1 MATQAEMLDAA
12 ERLIAKG
19 RKEEAR
25 ELLELAQQMEPSVP
39 LTPQPAPFP
48 TFAPTSEMRRRVEQA
63 AREAAQQ
70 QVEARGPFVVGDP
83 LQQERDAERRAREEL
98 ERQRG
103 RLVVAGEPRPLE
115 PGTTAPFSRASRV
128 VEAPGVLVAP
138 VEGTGV
144 LAPDELAR
152 REAEARVPVE
162 GLPAPLDIEA
172 LEAPELVRFYR
183 DPDTGKL
190 RRPSVR
196 EELGEAF
203 QLQTEVSEERF
214 REEERVRGEQ
224 QREIDRRLEAGE
236 DVPVF
241 ERYVGPLVSGV
252 LTKEQQ
258 GAGVVETP
266 LGAALRS
273 ALGWVSVA
281 AAEGY
286 FRGLGYEVDE
296 RGLPRNAD
304 DLGYE
309 LAKLRERAG
318 LPEVVRPTLALEQAV
333 TSYADAIGADPETRK
348 TITNA
353 LSALP
358 QLAVPL
364 PGVATQRQTRKVTS
378 FDPEGRRRVTDVEAP
393 DPLEQP
399 QAFLAFEARRLSE
412 NLAKG
417 RTLGDEWADTPAV
430 RDYYAQVTGDPDA
443 AFIAGL
449 VPEVILPAGPEVLLG
464 IGYVADAARSFAR
477 AERMREVKAAQ
488 AAAQAAARSR
498 DFVRGL
504 SEASPVRARLPELEA
519 RAAQLEVRA
528 LEAADQAA
536 ANVSPGVVQAV
547 ARKAAR
553 LAVVDEAKQQAFIEK
568 LGAVNVPSDVAKVAD
583 EAGLTEADKAR
594 VVALT
599 SQNTPSDYV
608 FISDFIGVPRTL
620 APEASQRLAA
630 HRRATFV
637 RTPDEVADV
646 LRAEAA
652 QASGPVQAKLFE
664 LAARAP
670 ADVDAIRKQ
679 ATLALRESAR
689 ARGLSADE
697 AAIFARSFDQRP
709 PSEALPELA
718 RYATWSDVPAAARR
732 QAQAAW
738 EVKFLDQLGP
748 MARRAADLTRAK
760 VWFDG
765 TESVFNGLTA
775 RKARALAPFVPLD
788 RGTLAAARAAREI
801 QAKGIS
807 SLRELKGK
815 LTEATKRTGSV
826 DGALDELMAAELTRS
841 AAARTPAPQ
850 AWEALFEAFYGARKD
865 AAKERAAS
873 LVNLEQYP
881 TIAQVRALDRLLEVQ
896 GIVTGKAPDFR
907 AGFLKVIHEQGL
919 KKALSAEARDIFA
932 AQAAVDLA
940 PGQALADIIQRFP
953 QPGAVRTLPV
963 PNLTA
968 ATPSTRIALVDPT
981 AGEVER
987 ALSEGVAD
995 GLFTAIDS
1003 VPVRARGATSAYLQ
1017 DAIEHAASVGRRD
1030 SQSRFTYGYVL
1041 PNVPVQLGRLA
1052 QLGLLPMA
1060 TIGARRTLEAA
1071 GLVGRD
1077 ALDYATEAV
1086 FNRRMLGT
1094 GIVDDVGVY
1103 YSPKMID
1110 DLARSYG
1117 VGTSAVEAE
1126 RVGSLGRDLLREAQ
1140 AAAAKHPRLAS
1151 VLETANPL
1159 DRGLFLR
1166 FAEALEL
1173 NFRRSVFELALA
1185 AGRPPAEAADLAKRS
1200 QLDFDATP
1208 EFVRNQAARWLGES
1222 AWLYAATT
1230 QALSTVAAQPRLA
1243 VATLQAARAKAEAQ
1257 DPYSLHGDKA
1267 LTTLGIIEAEGN
1279 EYYLPSVPA
1288 FKPLEAA
1295 VGAAR
1300 RADLIVRDIR
1310 TAYGQGDAVDAG
1322 IVALEQGAGS
1332 VANVAAALM
1341 APEVLEA
1348 WERYDEGAAY
1358 VTNGIPT
1365 AEPLSDEKAFWAL
1378 AMNAH
1383 VKDPSRLPGGEWE
1396 DFLRLYQPEL
1406 VLPPADLADK
1416 QDARLWTGVPPE
1428 GTPHL
1433 RMGTT
1438 PEGRELWMSFK
1449 PSATGLKRLSVL
1461 RALTPDNL
1469 EQALQLYSAFN
1480 VDSFKARD
1488 IRATAPPFDVVA
1500 QPVLAPTLPQAA
1512 AELVLP
1518 RVTVSPAE
1526 GRRRQAEAVR
1536 AVRENVQ

>member
-1 MATQAEMLDAA
+1 MSTQAEMLDAA
-12 ERLIAKG
+12 EKLIAKG
-19 RKEEAR
+19 LKAEAK
-25 ELLELAQQMEPSVP
+25 ELLELAQQMQPTPP
-39 LTPQPAPFP
+39 LTAQAAPFP
-48 TFAPTSEMRRRVEQA
+48 SFAPTGEMQRRIEQAAEQA
-63 AREAAQQ
+63 AREQI
-70 QVEARGPFVVGDP
+70 EARGPFIVGDP
-83 LQQERDAERRAREEL
+83 LKQEQEAARLAREQL
-98 ERQRG
+98 ERQRE
-103 RLVVAGEPRPLE
+103 RLVVAGETRPME
-115 PGTTAPFSRASRV
+115 PGTAAPFSRASRV

-144 LAPDELAR
+144 LSSEELAR
-152 REAEARVPVE
+152 REAEALVPVE
-162 GLPAPLDIEA
+162 GLPAPLDVEK
-172 LEAPELVRFYR
+172 LPAPEAARFYR
-183 DPDTGKL
+183 DPQTGKL
-190 RRPSVR
+190 RRPTVR
-196 EELGEAF
+196 EELAEAF

-224 QREIDRRLEAGE
+224 QREIDRRIEAGE

-296 RGLPRNAD
+296 RGLPRNPD
-304 DLGYE
+304 DLGFE
-309 LAKLRERAG
+309 IAKLRERIG
-318 LPEVVRPTLALEQAV
+318 LPEVLFPTQALEQAA
-333 TSYADAIGADPETRK
+333 TAYADAIGADPETRT

-353 LSALP
+353 IAAIP
-358 QLAVPL
+358 QVAVPL
-364 PGVATQRQTRKVTS
+364 PGVATQRQTRKVTAY
-378 FDPEGRRRVTDVEAP
+378 DPEGRRRVTDVEAP
-393 DPLEQP
+393 DPLEEP
-399 QAFLAFEARRLSE
+399 QAFLEFEARRITE

-430 RDYYAQVTGDPDA
+430 RDYYARVTGDPDA

-449 VPEVILPAGPEVLLG
+449 VPEVILPAGPELLGG
-464 IGYVADAARSFAR
+464 IGYVADIAR
-477 AERMREVKAAQ
+477 AFAKAERLKEAQAAQ
-488 AAAQAAARSR
+488 KAAQAAARSR
-498 DFVRGL
+498 DLVRGL
-504 SEASPVRARLPELEA
+504 AETNPARARLPALEA
-519 RAAQLEVRA
+519 RAAQLEQRA

-536 ANVSPGVVQAV
+536 ANVSPSVVQAV
-547 ARKAAR
+547 ARKAAK
-553 LAVVDEAKQQAFIEK
+553 LAVVDEAKQQAFVDK
-568 LGAVNVPSDVAKVAD
+568 LGSVNFPSDVARVAD
-583 EAGLTEADKAR
+583 EAGLDDADKAR
-594 VVALT
+594 VVSLT
-599 SQNTPSDYV
+599 RANTPSDYV
-608 FISDFIGVPRTL
+608 MISDTIGVPRDM
-620 APEASQRLAA
+620 AQEASQRLAA

-637 RTPDEVADV
+637 RTPDEVAAA
-646 LRAEAA
+646 LRQEAA
-652 QASGPVQAKLFE
+652 QAAGPVQTKLYS

-670 ADVDAIRKQ
+670 ADVDAIRKE
-679 ATLALRESAR
+679 AVIALRQSAR
-689 ARGLSADE
+689 ARGVAANE
-697 AAIFARSFDQRP
+697 AEAFARSFDQRP
-709 PSEALPELA
+709 PGEALPELA
-718 RYATWSDVPAAARR
+718 RYATWSEVPAAARR

-865 AAKERAAS
+865 AAKERAAQI
-873 LVNLEQYP
+873 VNLEQYP
-881 TIAQVRALDRLLEVQ
+881 TVAQVRALDRLLETQ

-919 KKALSAEARDIFA
+919 KKALSAEARDIYA
-932 AQAAVDLA
+932 AQAAIDLA
-940 PGQALADIIQRFP
+940 PGQTLQDIIQRYP

-963 PNLTA
+963 PELTTGA
-968 ATPSTRIALVDPT
+968 PSTRIALVDPT

-1003 VPVRARGATSAYLQ
+1003 VPVRARGATGAYLQ
-1017 DAIEHAASVGRRD
+1017 DAIEHAASIGRRD
-1030 SQSRFTYGYVL
+1030 SQSRFTYGYIL

-1052 QLGLLPMA
+1052 QLGLLPLA
-1060 TIGARRTLEAA
+1060 TIGARQTLEAA
-1071 GLVGRD
+1071 GLVGRN
-1077 ALDYATEAV
+1077 AVDYATEAV

-1094 GIVDDVGVY
+1094 GIVDEAGVY
-1103 YSPKMID
+1103 YSPKMLD
-1110 DLARSYG
+1110 DLAQSYG

-1140 AAAAKHPRLAS
+1140 AAAAKHPRLAA

-1173 NFRRSVFELALA
+1173 NFRRSVFELAIA
-1185 AGRPPAEAADLAKRS
+1185 AGRSPADAADLAKRS
-1200 QLDFDATP
+1200 QLDFDSTP
-1208 EFVRNQAARWLGES
+1208 AFVRNQASRWLGES

-1230 QALSTVAAQPRLA
+1230 QALAAVSAQPRAA
-1243 VATLQAARAKAEAQ
+1243 VAAFQAARAKAEAQ
-1257 DPYSLHGDKA
+1257 DPYSIHGDKA
-1267 LTTLGIIEAEGN
+1267 LTSLGIIERDGDA
-1279 EYYLPSVPA
+1279 YYLPSVPA
-1288 FKPLEAA
+1288 FKPLEAGI
-1295 VGAAR
+1295 GAAR

-1310 TAYGQGDAVDAG
+1310 AAYGQGDAVDAG
-1322 IVALEQGAGS
+1322 IVALEQGVGN
-1332 VANVAAALM
+1332 VASVAAALM
-1341 APEVLEA
+1341 APEVLDA
-1348 WERYDEGAAY
+1348 WERYDEGTAY
-1358 VTNGIPT
+1358 VTAGIPT

-1378 AMNAH
+1378 AMHAH

-1396 DFLRLYQPEL
+1396 EFLRVYQPEL

-1416 QDARLWTGVPPE
+1416 QDARLWTGLPP
-1428 GTPHL
+1428 GGLPHL

-1449 PSATGLKRLSVL
+1449 PSAVGLKRLSVL

-1480 VDSFKARD
+1480 VDQFKARD

-1512 AELVLP
+1512 VESVLP
-1518 RVTVSPAE
+1518 RVTIDPAE
-1526 GRRRQAEAVR
+1526 ARRRQAEAIK
-1536 AVRENVQ
+1536 AIRENVK